1 MSGSTPVLIWSAI
14 GRLDALYGEVRRI
27 PVNLQPDSTTVP
39 LVMPPGC
46 VLGEVLATQG
56 LYGFYN
62 SQAADGTQNAK
73 GILEYQAAVVGTA
86 GSKGQPITWVGG
98 EWPGLTYYNV
108 PMIFGGPGLGLD
120 LAQLYGLDSGAV
132 TALGASIVSG
142 ALGVQE
148 QDSLAQTG
156 ATGTFGL
163 TVPSQTLSGVTYPA
177 FTLATEAALITAAQL
192 KLDINAG
199 FVANGIPAW
208 VTATGGALG
217 SNPIVIEFYGVYN
230 NLPIVMTVDNT
241 NMVSS
246 TAAITRS
253 QHGVAAYGILR
264 LG

>member
-27 PVNLQPDSTTVP
+27 PVNLNPDSATVP
-39 LVMPPGC
+39 LVLPPGC

-62 SQAADGTQNAK
+62 SQASDGTNNAK
-73 GILEYQAAVVGTA
+73 GILEYEAAVVGTP

-108 PMIFGGPGLGLD
+108 PMIYGGPGLGLD
-120 LAQLYGLDSGAV
+120 LSQLYGLDSTAV
-132 TALGASIVSG
+132 TSLGASIVSG

-156 ATGTFGL
+156 GSGTFAL

-177 FTLATEAALITAAQL
+177 FTLALESATITAAQL
-192 KLDINAG
+192 KLDLNAA

-208 VTATGGALG
+208 VTVTGGAMG
-217 SNPIVIEFYGVYN
+217 SNPCVVEFYGVYN

-241 NMVSS
+241 NMSGGTVVN
-246 TAAITRS
+246 TRS